1 MPNDKTAEHP
11 RGLGI
16 TFAEEGH
23 TYVDDYGIDYTS
35 GTTLVKSAFAEFNAP
50 AVAAAKS
57 AKTGVP
63 AEQYVREW
71 EENRNRA
78 ATEGTRMHENIERQI
93 LGRLS
98 DMHQPKDDAER
109 TLFRAVWF
117 EVEKI
122 KAAFGHFGKTR
133 TALEPEKIVFSP
145 RFRVAGS
152 IDLFVQKKNGSYIIF
167 DWKKV
172 KEIKREAFGG
182 RVGFHVAT
190 QGLPDCNFYHY
201 ALQLSIY
208 EQILKCEGYI
218 PAVAQVERWLNVYC
232 PEEGA
237 FDHVQLPDLGRE
249 ALILM
254 AWNVTNDGMD
264 DIPF

>member
-1 MPNDKTAEHP
+1 MPNNKTAEHP
-11 RGLGI
+11 KGLGI

-23 TYVDDYGIDYTS
+23 TYVDDYGNDYTS
-35 GTTLVKSAFAEFNAP
+35 GTTLVKSAFVEFNAP

-63 AEQYVREW
+63 TEQYVSEW
-71 EENRNRA
+71 KANGERA
-78 ATEGTRMHENIERQI
+78 ASEGTRTHENCERQI

-98 DMHQPKDDAER
+98 DMHQPKDDEER
-109 TLFRAVWF
+109 ARFRAAWF
-117 EVEKI
+117 EVERM
-122 KAAFGHFGKTR
+122 KTSFVQM
-133 TALEPEKIVFSP
+133 EPEKLVFSP

-152 IDLFVQKKNGSYIIF
+152 IDLLARQRNGAFCMI
-167 DWKKV
+167 DWKFI
-172 KEIKREAFGG
+172 KELQQTAFGNRTG
-182 RVGFHVAT
+182 IHIAT
-190 QGLPDCNFYHY
+190 RHLPDCNFYHY

-218 PAVAQVERWLNVYC
+218 PPGVQVDRWLNVYC
-232 PEEGA
+232 RTEGI

-254 AWNVTNDGMD
+254 AWNATNDGLD